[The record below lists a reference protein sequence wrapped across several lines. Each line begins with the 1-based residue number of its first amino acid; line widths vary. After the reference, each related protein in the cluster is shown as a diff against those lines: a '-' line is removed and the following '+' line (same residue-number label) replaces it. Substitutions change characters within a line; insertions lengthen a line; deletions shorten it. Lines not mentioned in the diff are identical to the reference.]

1 MKSIFTVLLL
11 FVLASALWAEDAW
24 VFKKVLVKYD
34 LPVDNAYGMHGVAVD
49 PNGNIWFGMY
59 NWPTDSILV
68 DTTYVKVYGM
78 RVVDPDGNELSFSP
92 VNVLSGAVTDTLDNK
107 RVGGII
113 TDKDG
118 NILFSTGGKIYRINY
133 QTGEGMNVF
142 DFPGYDYTLAK
153 AGVDDNGNIYV
164 GVVGKGYPVIIL
176 NPDFTVKGNAI
187 DTLTGTYNRA
197 IAVTPDGK
205 DMYCG
210 STWMGLGV
218 RHFHSDIPG
227 VLPFTPV
234 DTLGNAIIEG
244 VFDTTMTVACDTT
257 ISGTD
262 TTITCDTTYTYTP
275 HEEKFWA
282 EDVTM
287 GPDGILY
294 AADTQR
300 DFGPKYR
307 GSRYYAFDVAT
318 GQELYSIGEPEGD
331 PDAGGIWNG
340 RGLAWS
346 ADGNTMYM
354 ADFGYNQITVWE
366 KQTGIHG
373 DQPNAL
379 TTFELLQNYP
389 NPFNPTTTIP
399 FKLAKRSKVELNLYT
414 LTGQLVKTLIN
425 EEMNAGPHQYNLN
438 ASKLAS
444 GTYIY
449 QLKFNGKVQSKRM
462 ILVK

>member
-1 MKSIFTVLLL
+1 
-11 FVLASALWAEDAW
+11 
-24 VFKKVLVKYD
+24 
-34 LPVDNAYGMHGVAVD
+34 
-49 PNGNIWFGMY
+49 
-59 NWPTDSILV
+59 
-68 DTTYVKVYGM
+68 
-78 RVVDPDGNELSFSP
+78 
-92 VNVLSGAVTDTLDNK
+92 
-107 RVGGII
+107 
-113 TDKDG
+113 
-118 NILFSTGGKIYRINY
+118 
-133 QTGEGMNVF
+133 MNVF
-142 DFPGYDYTLAK
+142 DFPGYDYTLTK
-153 AGVDDNGNIYV
+153 AGVDENGNIFV
-164 GVVGKGYPVIIL
+164 GPVGKGHPVIIL

-197 IAVTPDGK
+197 IAVTADGK

-210 STWMGLGV
+210 STWMGLGI

-234 DTLGNAIIEG
+234 DTLGNTIIEG
-244 VFDTTMTVACDTT
+244 VYDTTATVTCDTT

-262 TTITCDTTYTYTP
+262 TTITCDTTYTYAP
-275 HEEKFWA
+275 HEEEFWA
-282 EDVTM
+282 EDVSM

-300 DFGPKYR
+300 DFGPVYR
-307 GSRYYAFDVAT
+307 GSRYYAFDVTT
-318 GQELYSIGEPEGD
+318 GQELYSFGEPEGD
-331 PDAGGIWNG
+331 PNAGGIWNG

-354 ADFGYNQITVWE
+354 ADFGYNQISVWE
-366 KQTGIHG
+366 KQTGIHE

-399 FKLAKRSKVELNLYT
+399 FTLAKKSKVELNLYT
-414 LTGQLVKTLIN
+414 LTGQLVKTLVN

-438 ASKLAS
+438 ASKLAT

-449 QLKFNGKVQSKRM
+449 QLKFDGKTQSKRM